1 MEGPREMMGLEAG
14 TSSCCLF
21 GFFLW
26 VVRNVLQDLLSHS
39 SDMGA
44 RVRCTAAVAAAV
56 VVCLLFLALRE
67 DSKLIA
73 QEEGHN
79 AHAGPGTHLNSAQGL
94 LTIASR
100 EKQEEALVKPSPEA
114 SAPDPDA
121 QKMASPGS
129 GVILYSYG
137 RSATDTF
144 ANTIRTAAGWEY
156 CNGRKEG
163 FKESHVQGQGK
174 TDLSQHALQKCLDSG
189 QRLTHREYLLC
200 TLVVLVAA
208 NPVSI

>member
-1 MEGPREMMGLEAG
+1 
-14 TSSCCLF
+14 
-21 GFFLW
+21 
-26 VVRNVLQDLLSHS
+26 
-39 SDMGA
+39 MGA

-79 AHAGPGTHLNSAQGL
+79 AHAGPGTNLNSAQGL

-189 QRLTHREYLLC
+189 QRLTHREYLFFVPWWCSLLL
-200 TLVVLVAA
+200 TLSISSEAVALVPQHPHRPVPDRDREPARRARAA
-208 NPVSI
+208 GGGGGGGGA